1 MRLDQSGR
9 RHDAIRIACMPMT
22 IRFLL
27 DCNNN
32 CCCMQKLK
40 NERIA
45 ADNLAGLYQKA
56 ADRFDTLPAFATREK
71 ALQWKPVSFRELYH
85 QGLDLATGLID
96 LGVEARDHVGLFG
109 DNRFEWILSDYAVQF
124 CGAADVP
131 RGRDVSDHE
140 LEYIVSHAGIKVCFV
155 ETEILQNRLL
165 RLKERLPA
173 LRHIIVLD
181 PKAQV
186 KKGVRKLKDIQDTG
200 ARLRNEGDTRVFAR
214 IKGIRPDDLFTLIYT
229 SGTTGKPKGVMLTHA
244 NMISQTANIPGI
256 HNPNDRTLSVLPI
269 WHVFERV
276 IEMYTISFGG
286 CTYYSSIQSLGEDII
301 NVEPT
306 FMASAPRL
314 WEKIHEKILKNVKR
328 SHPVRQILFHIAYF
342 LSRQYRVSVSF
353 LGNKTLAIKK
363 KPWWELMLL
372 YPFHLV
378 RWLIVLPWFGFF
390 NAAVL
395 ERIRLS
401 AGGSLAATIS
411 GGGALPIHIDRFFNY
426 VGIPVLEGYGLTETS
441 PVISV
446 RPKLN
451 LVVGTVGPPI
461 KDTQVRILDVETGQ
475 VLYPNKDLAYEGRSM
490 RGEIQVRGPQVM
502 AGYYK
507 EEELTKK
514 AFQDGWFRTGDL
526 GMVTHNDCLK
536 ILGRSKATIVL
547 SSGENVEPE
556 PIEMRLQQSQYIDQC
571 MVVGQDQKSLGVLI
585 VPEPEAFRHDGT
597 QPASHEDLAQNNEA
611 IQIIRQEIRRL
622 ISASNGFKNYELIKD
637 FHLLNRSFRVGH
649 ELTNLFKVK
658 RHVVTEEFND
668 VIQDL
673 FLNRT
678 SKNI

>member
-1 MRLDQSGR
+1 
-9 RHDAIRIACMPMT
+9 
-22 IRFLL
+22 
-27 DCNNN
+27 
-32 CCCMQKLK
+32 MQKTK
-40 NERIA
+40 NERIV
-45 ADNLAGLYQKA
+45 ADNLADLYQKA
-56 ADRFDTLPAFATREK
+56 ANRFESLPAFATREN
-71 ALQWKPVSFRELYH
+71 ALQWKPVSFRELCN

-131 RGRDVSDHE
+131 RGRDVSDNE
-140 LEYIVSHAGIKVCFV
+140 LEYIVNHAGIEVCFV
-155 ETEILQNRLL
+155 ETEVLQNRLL
-165 RLKERLPA
+165 LLKQRLPG
-173 LRHIIVLD
+173 LREIIVLD

-186 KKGVRKLKDIQDTG
+186 KEGVRKLKDILNTG
-200 ARLRNEGDTRVFAR
+200 ARLRSEGDTRVFGR

-229 SGTTGKPKGVMLTHA
+229 SGTTGRPKGVMLTHA
-244 NMISQTANIPGI
+244 NMISQTINLPGI
-256 HNPNDRTLSVLPI
+256 HNPNDRTLSVLPV

-286 CTYYSSIQSLGEDII
+286 CTYYSSIQTLGTDMI

-314 WEKIHEKILKNVKR
+314 WEKIHEKIWKGVKS
-328 SHPVRQILFHIAYF
+328 SHPVRQVLFHIAYF
-342 LSRQYRVSVSF
+342 LSRQYKVSESF
-353 LGNKTLAIKK
+353 LNKRFLEIRK
-363 KPWWELMLL
+363 KPWWELMFLF
-372 YPFHLV
+372 PFHLV
-378 RWLIVLPWFGFF
+378 RWLIVLPWYGFF

-475 VLYPNKDLAYEGRSM
+475 VLFPNKDLPREGRSM

-507 EEELTKK
+507 DEEQTKN

-526 GMVTHNDCLK
+526 GMMTHNDCLK

-571 MVVGQDQKSLGVLI
+571 MVVGQDQKSPGVLI
-585 VPEPEAFRHDGT
+585 VPVLEAFRLNGK
-597 QPASHEDLAQNNEA
+597 QPASLEDLVQNKEA
-611 IQIIRQEIRRL
+611 VQIIRQEIRRL
-622 ISASNGFKNYELIKD
+622 ISISSGFKNYELIRD
-637 FHLLNRSFRVGH
+637 FRLLNRSFRVGH

-658 RHVVTEEFND
+658 RHVVAVEFNN

-673 FLNRT
+673 FLNG
-678 SKNI
+678 SNKNM

>member
-1 MRLDQSGR
+1 
-9 RHDAIRIACMPMT
+9 
-22 IRFLL
+22 
-27 DCNNN
+27 
-32 CCCMQKLK
+32 MQIFR
-40 NERIA
+40 NERIE
-45 ADNLAGLYQKA
+45 ADTIAGLYQKA

-71 ALQWKPVSFRELYH
+71 ALQWKAVSYRELYH
-85 QGLDLATGLID
+85 QGLDLATGLIG
-96 LGVEARDHVGLFG
+96 LGVEAREHVGLFSE
-109 DNRFEWILSDYAVQF
+109 NRFEWILTDYAVQF

-131 RGRDVSDHE
+131 RGTDVSDHE
-140 LEYIVSHAGIKVCFV
+140 LEYIVNHAGIKVCFV
-155 ETEILQNRLL
+155 ETEALQHRLL
-165 RLKERLPA
+165 RMKERLPA
-173 LRHIIVLD
+173 LQHIIVMD
-181 PKAQV
+181 PAARVAEGV
-186 KKGVRKLKDIQDTG
+186 KRLKDIQHKG
-200 ARLRNEGDTRVFAR
+200 AALRKGGDARVFDR
-214 IKGIRPDDLFTLIYT
+214 IKSIRPEDLFTLIYT
-229 SGTTGKPKGVMLTHA
+229 SGTTGRPKGVMLTHA
-244 NMISQTANIPGI
+244 NMISQTQNLPGI

-286 CTYYSSIQSLGEDII
+286 CTYYSNIKTLGEDMV

-314 WEKIHEKILKNVKR
+314 WEKIHEKILKGVKK

-342 LSRQYRVSVSF
+342 LSRQYRVSLAF
-353 LGNKTLAIKK
+353 LTNKTLSIRKRS
-363 KPWWELMLL
+363 WWELMLL
-372 YPFHLV
+372 YPFHLL

-401 AGGSLAATIS
+401 AGGSLGATIS
-411 GGGALPIHIDRFFNY
+411 GGGALPGHIDRFFNN

-446 RPKLN
+446 RPRLN

-461 KDTQVRILDVETGQ
+461 RETELRIVDPDTGQ
-475 VLYPNKDLAYEGRSM
+475 VLFPNQDLAHGGRSM

-502 AGYYK
+502 KGYYK
-507 EEELTKK
+507 EEELTRN

-556 PIEMRLQQSQYIDQC
+556 PIEMRLQQSRYIDNC
-571 MVVGQDQKSLGVLI
+571 MIVGQDQKSLAVLI
-585 VPEPEAFRHDGT
+585 VPALDAFDHNGS
-597 QPASHEDLAQNNEA
+597 QAASHAELAQDHEVQ
-611 IQIIRQEIRRL
+611 QIVRQEIRTL
-622 ISASNGFKNYELIKD
+622 ISPSNGFKNYELIRD
-637 FHLLNRSFRVGH
+637 FRMLDRSFKVGH

-658 RHVVTEEFND
+658 RHVVTAEFND
-668 VIQDL
+668 ILQDL
-673 FLNRT
+673 YTNGN
-678 SKNI
+678 SKNN